1 MARDFGLTPAA
12 AGRYG
17 FVVFLV
23 DSGRHHMLGLQ
34 PGRAQFG
41 RWRWGRSRKASSY
54 YPGGSLAPAVFRLA
68 FTLFRGCLLLT
79 GLLYGLTVEGK
90 KP

>member
-1 MARDFGLTPAA
+1 MGTVAK
-12 AGRYG
+12 
-17 FVVFLV
+17 
-23 DSGRHHMLGLQ
+23 SE
-34 PGRAQFG
+34 
-41 RWRWGRSRKASSY
+41 SY